1 MSEDDSELFIKSL
14 KRNLFTFKKPSNV
27 KSILDINIK
36 RIIPFI
42 SSALWEKFLKEEIIV
57 SIDYLDSENN
67 KINYQYQQSD
77 FSTCFN
83 GYSNK
88 VSDDFI
94 NTTPILVYNSIIDK
108 KKMFSGEEHTTKI
121 EIELLSE
128 LIYCYEDYGY
138 DGTRYWSFSNKK
150 DTLLEGITLYY
161 DNQKWEKE
169 WEKDKKWHKKI
180 ALNFNK
186 SSLEYYANKYLEV
199 LRKNHNIKNLDL
211 QSTLLNGIEFYKISY
226 QQFDKDLN
234 KYIQCNLYCQKGLD
248 YYYRILTITGLDDLS
263 YVEALE
269 SVVSSFKEVETIY
282 K

>member
-1 MSEDDSELFIKSL
+1 MK
-14 KRNLFTFKKPSNV
+14 
-27 KSILDINIK
+27 KSILIFIISHYASFRLLNLFK
-36 RIIPFI
+36 KIPFDKLKDYKVEVLI
-42 SSALWEKFLKEEIIV
+42 SDDCSKDDTQKIAEEI
-57 SIDYLDSENN
+57 
-67 KINYQYQQSD
+67 K
-77 FSTCFN
+77 
-83 GYSNK
+83 GK
-88 VSDDFI
+88 
-94 NTTPILVYNSIIDK
+94 NTSV
-108 KKMFSGEEHTTKI
+108 
-121 EIELLSE
+121 
-128 LIYCYEDYGY
+128 
-138 DGTRYWSFSNKK
+138 
-150 DTLLEGITLYY
+150 
-161 DNQKWEKE
+161 
-169 WEKDKKWHKKI
+169 

-269 SVVSSFKEVETIY
+269 SVVSSFKEVETIN